1 MHYKILT
8 LLAIIIPIS
17 GMTGEADV
25 LKAELLPAADGFWRV
40 QATIRHADQ
49 GWDHYADGFQ
59 VLTDDGVLLAERELL
74 HPHVNEQPFT
84 RSTEAFALPADVN
97 ELIVRAHDSVHDHG
111 GQVVRLRLSAQR

>member
-1 MHYKILT
+1 
-8 LLAIIIPIS
+8 
-17 GMTGEADV
+17 MTGEADV
-25 LKAELLPAADGFWRV
+25 LKAKLLPAADGFWRV

-84 RSTEAFALPADVN
+84 RSTDAFALPADVN
-97 ELIVRAHDSVHDHG
+97 VLIVRAHDSVHDHG
-111 GQVVRLRLSAQR
+111 GQVVRLPAQR